1 MALLRDLVNINI
13 NNDVVKIQ
21 GVTIPVVFTMES
33 FPYLEEVY
41 GHSYDV
47 FEADLN
53 ALLSQK
59 KFNLGSK
66 EIKLMYSLIY
76 AMVRAGGTECTFD
89 ELKMSIGF
97 GDLVGVFETA
107 LVIFTNQTFQQSDI
121 KKIKPTSDGKK

>member
-13 NNDVVKIQ
+13 NNDVVTIQ
-21 GVTIPVVFTMES
+21 GVKIPVVFTMES

-41 GHSYDV
+41 GHGYDV

-53 ALLSQK
+53 SLLLK
-59 KFNLGSK
+59 PKFQLGAE

-76 AMVRAGGTECTFD
+76 AMVRTGGTECTFE
-89 ELKMSIGF
+89 ELKNSIGF

-107 LVIFTNQTFQQSDI
+107 LTIFTNQTFQQSDI
-121 KKIKPTSDGKK
+121 NKIKSSDGKK